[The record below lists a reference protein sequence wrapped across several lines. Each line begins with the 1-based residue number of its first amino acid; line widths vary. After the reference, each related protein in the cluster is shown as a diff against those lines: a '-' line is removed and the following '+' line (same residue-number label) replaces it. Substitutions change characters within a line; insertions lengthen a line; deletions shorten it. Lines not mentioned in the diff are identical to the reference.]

1 MRYEAY
7 TKELV
12 EEYLNAGIIS
22 EKSFPDMELYID
34 QMVKCLNKELKIY
47 EKKESGPVTKA
58 MISNYTKH
66 KMLPGPTGKR
76 YTKDHLIFMTLVY
89 YLKGCFSMDEIQRL
103 MKPLIKNYSSE
114 WDDKIDVESMYSE
127 IVTFVQEVEADL
139 PARMENQMS
148 EIKRFLAN
156 RDAADDDTSELMMFI
171 TSLIMRSN
179 AERFIAQKL
188 LDEFFENKGTGKG
201 SKKK

>member
-1 MRYEAY
+1 
-7 TKELV
+7 
-12 EEYLNAGIIS
+12 
-22 EKSFPDMELYID
+22 
-34 QMVKCLNKELKIY
+34 MVQCLNKELKLY
-47 EKKESGPVTKA
+47 EKNEAGPVTKA

-76 YTKDHLIFMTLVY
+76 YTKEHLIFMTLVY

-103 MKPLIKNYSSE
+103 MKPLLKNYSSE
-114 WDDKIDVESMYSE
+114 WDDKIDMESMYRE
-127 IVTFVQEVEADL
+127 IVTLVQGVEADL
-139 PARMENQMS
+139 PSRMDNQMI
-148 EIKRFLAN
+148 EIKRVLAN

-188 LDEFFENKGTGKG
+188 LDEFFENKGTGKSG
-201 SKKK
+201 KKK